1 MNMIGLN
8 WPPGIAR
15 SGKLTRP
22 ACGGGASRIADMAT
36 TKRSS
41 MLLAVTFAI
50 IALAAPAIARTPQ
63 AQIASLKKQLAA
75 AKKTNARLETQNA
88 KLSGLYATEQS
99 WFKQAEATIATQ
111 ASGGTAAIIAGG
123 PDAMWN
129 AVVAIWGMFPILAVD
144 SHCGYTKSSSTTG
157 GTGPIVNY
165 LEFEQITN
173 CSG

>member
-1 MNMIGLN
+1 
-8 WPPGIAR
+8 
-15 SGKLTRP
+15 
-22 ACGGGASRIADMAT
+22 MAT

-41 MLLAVTFAI
+41 TFLAVTLAI
-50 IALAAPAIARTPQ
+50 LAFAAPAIAQTPR

-75 AKKTNARLETQNA
+75 AKRANTKRETQNA

-99 WFKQAEATIATQ
+99 RFKQAEATIAAQ
-111 ASGGTAAIIAGG
+111 ASGGTAAVIAGG

-129 AVVAIWGMFPILAVD
+129 AVIAIWAVFPTLAVD

-157 GTGPIVNY
+157 GTGPNFNY
-165 LEFEQITN
+165 LDFEQISN

>member
-1 MNMIGLN
+1 
-8 WPPGIAR
+8 
-15 SGKLTRP
+15 
-22 ACGGGASRIADMAT
+22 MAT

-50 IALAAPAIARTPQ
+50 LALAAPAIARTPQ

-129 AVVAIWGMFPILAVD
+129 AVVGDLGDVSHPRGRLALRLYQVEFD
-144 SHCGYTKSSSTTG
+144 DWRHGADRQLPGVRADHQLFRLARSAG
-157 GTGPIVNY
+157 GG
-165 LEFEQITN
+165 
-173 CSG
+173 

>member
-1 MNMIGLN
+1 
-8 WPPGIAR
+8 
-15 SGKLTRP
+15 
-22 ACGGGASRIADMAT
+22 MAT

-50 IALAAPAIARTPQ
+50 LALAAPAIARTPQ

>member
-1 MNMIGLN
+1 
-8 WPPGIAR
+8 
-15 SGKLTRP
+15 
-22 ACGGGASRIADMAT
+22 MAT
-36 TKRSS
+36 TRRSS
-41 MLLAVTFAI
+41 IVLAVTFAI
-50 IALAAPAIARTPQ
+50 LALAAPATARTPR

-75 AKKTNARLETQNA
+75 SKKTNTRLETRNA

-99 WFKQAEATIATQ
+99 WFKHAEATIAAQ

-129 AVVAIWGMFPILAVD
+129 AVVAIWAMFPILAVD
-144 SHCGYTKSSSTTG
+144 SHCGYTKSNSTTG
-157 GTGPIVNY
+157 GTGPTLTY

>member
-1 MNMIGLN
+1 MAG
-8 WPPGIAR
+8 
-15 SGKLTRP
+15 TR
-22 ACGGGASRIADMAT
+22 
-36 TKRSS
+36 RSS
-41 MLLAVTFAI
+41 MFLAVTFAI
-50 IALAAPAIARTPQ
+50 LVLAAPASARTPQ

-75 AKKTNARLETQNA
+75 AKRTNTRLEAQNA
-88 KLSGLYATEQS
+88 KLSTLYATEQS
-99 WFKQAEATIATQ
+99 WFKQAESTIAAQ

-144 SHCGYTKSSSTTG
+144 SHCGYTKTSSTTG
-157 GTGPIVNY
+157 GTGPILNY